1 MEIMSGIECDN
12 CGEPMS
18 SFDPLEPV
26 WCEKCKMRSQQIG
39 DKARKEFALFGELLR
54 KIREKKDEDN
64 NSTKNYK

>member
-1 MEIMSGIECDN
+1 MSGIECDN

-26 WCEKCKMRSQQIG
+26 WYEKCKMRAKQIS
-39 DKARKEFALFGELLR
+39 DAARKEFALFGELLR

-64 NSTKNYK
+64 NGTKNHK